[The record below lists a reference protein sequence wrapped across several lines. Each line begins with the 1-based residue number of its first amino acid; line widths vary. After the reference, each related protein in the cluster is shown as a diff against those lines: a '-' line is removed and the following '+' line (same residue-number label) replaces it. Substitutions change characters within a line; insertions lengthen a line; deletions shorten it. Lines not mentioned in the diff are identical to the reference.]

1 MLIIFNLKIIQQ
13 WGNES
18 DVITTSISRP
28 NGAARAVVLEALKE
42 QKTLAQLSGEFEL
55 YAQQISEWKKQVV
68 SGIPS
73 LFGEQKTVFSDEDK
87 EAITAPLYQQIGQ
100 LKTVRRRGRVRLS

>member
-1 MLIIFNLKIIQQ
+1 MGKRIRRNYDEHFK
-13 WGNES
+13 
-18 DVITTSISRP
+18 TK
-28 NGAARAVVLEALKE
+28 VVLEALKE

-100 LKTVRRRGRVRLS
+100 LKVELDFLKKKLRKSS